1 MRLTQ
6 YTFNDIV
13 LLLQYFNARWPVYIG
28 VKYPILSIFFT
39 DYIISCLIDQD
50 VHSEPMMKMVYKVI
64 NITVRVGNVSVDR
77 DPRRSL

>member
-1 MRLTQ
+1 M
-6 YTFNDIV
+6 
-13 LLLQYFNARWPVYIG
+13 
-28 VKYPILSIFFT
+28 
-39 DYIISCLIDQD
+39 ISCLIDQD